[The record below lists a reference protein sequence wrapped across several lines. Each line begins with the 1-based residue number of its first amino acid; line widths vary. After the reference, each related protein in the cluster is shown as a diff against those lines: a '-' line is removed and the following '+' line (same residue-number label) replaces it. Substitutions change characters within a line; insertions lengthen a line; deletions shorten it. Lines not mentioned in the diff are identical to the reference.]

1 MIQSNKLVKQIAVFM
16 LTAGFLIA
24 CHPAENKEAKSQTEQ
39 AVKTDAD
46 HEHDHEAASE
56 LSLNNGAKWK
66 ADSSTNKNVSELY
79 NLISD
84 ANLVMLE
91 DYQKT
96 AKTLQVAINKM
107 VSDCRMQGADHEALH
122 HWLEPLMEM
131 NKKMQDVK
139 LADEGKEVFTMIR
152 KQISLYPQF
161 FE

>member
-1 MIQSNKLVKQIAVFM
+1 MKQTNKLVKQTVVFM
-16 LTAGFLIA
+16 LTAGFLMA
-24 CHPAENKEAKSQTEQ
+24 CHPAENKEVKSQTEQ
-39 AVKTDAD
+39 GVKTDTD
-46 HEHDHEAASE
+46 HEHDHESVAE
-56 LSLNNGAKWK
+56 LSLNNGVKWK

-84 ANLVMLE
+84 ANPVMLE

-96 AKTLQVAINKM
+96 GKTLQVAINKM
-107 VSDCRMQGADHEALH
+107 VSDCRMQGADHDALH

-131 NKKMQDVK
+131 NKKMLDVK
-139 LADEGKEVFTMIR
+139 LADEGKEVFAMIR